1 MTSLLNPSFPSEVV
15 LITGQQQL
23 LYYELGHS
31 PCLWQSH
38 IELGAKMLFNFFL
51 DLHHT
56 LPQGQHP
63 QVQGGHLNMTLVQAN
78 ARAIPIMGWM
88 LAAGGGI
95 VSQRTFVASVLCSE
109 YVWSV
114 VLGYQQNYQTLIVL
128 LCHFVVVFLC
138 VVELSFYSLPVIM
151 FYDGNVTSYFVCGY
165 HGDMYSIPSPLHLCV
180 PIIERY
186 CV

>member
-1 MTSLLNPSFPSEVV
+1 
-15 LITGQQQL
+15 
-23 LYYELGHS
+23 
-31 PCLWQSH
+31 
-38 IELGAKMLFNFFL
+38 
-51 DLHHT
+51 
-56 LPQGQHP
+56 
-63 QVQGGHLNMTLVQAN
+63 MTLVQAN

-138 VVELSFYSLPVIM
+138 VELSFYSLPVIM
-151 FYDGNVTSYFVCGY
+151 FYDENVTSYFVCGC
-165 HGDMYSIPSPLHLCV
+165 HGDMYPIPSPLHLCV